1 MSFLSCP
8 SSAAM
13 TVAGGTEEQCTM
25 AACLEERQRGDISLR
40 GAVHGSGWP
49 GMEWKTKRGGS
60 QPTRAMACDEIVYR
74 VVWLGVG

>member
-1 MSFLSCP
+1 
-8 SSAAM
+8 M

-40 GAVHGSGWP
+40 VAGGL
-49 GMEWKTKRGGS
+49 EWKTKRGGS
-60 QPTRAMACDEIVYR
+60 QPTGAMACDEIVYR

>member
-1 MSFLSCP
+1 MSVDKKMSFLSLT

-49 GMEWKTKRGGS
+49 GMEDEAWW
-60 QPTRAMACDEIVYR
+60 QPAHRSN
-74 VVWLGVG
+74 GVR